1 MTAPWVHE
9 GPPRSTERLIAMPP
23 KATRRTVTLDGE
35 KHTLVGHAV
44 VVGERAP
51 DFIAVDRGL
60 SPASFYSLSGCPCLL
75 SSIVSVDT
83 GVCDTQTR
91 HLNQAAAELEEDLRI
106 LTISMDLPFALD
118 RWCGAAGV
126 EQMMMLSDH
135 RDAAF
140 GTSYGLL
147 MKDLRLLA
155 RAVLVVDRD
164 GIIRHKQIVPEVTD
178 EPDYAA
184 AMAAVR
190 QCM

>member
-1 MTAPWVHE
+1 M
-9 GPPRSTERLIAMPP
+9 
-23 KATRRTVTLDGE
+23 DGE